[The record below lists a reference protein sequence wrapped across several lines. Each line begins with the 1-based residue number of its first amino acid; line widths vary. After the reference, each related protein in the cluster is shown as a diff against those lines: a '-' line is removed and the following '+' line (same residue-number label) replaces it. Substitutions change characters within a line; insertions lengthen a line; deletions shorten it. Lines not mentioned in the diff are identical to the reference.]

1 MRNVFAA
8 LSVLLLALGL
18 ACGGGGRSN
27 DPPPRHPDGGR
38 ESAQREAPSESTPG
52 DDRFAPPPGV
62 EAEGRAAK
70 SEAGDEDSAPAAS
83 AVPGAPEPAAPETRG
98 WGGLG
103 SDAAEKGAPSA
114 RRADGAGSAAERSRA
129 PMMEPPRDRPG
140 LATHWGETR
149 YSPAREV
156 SFEREDAST
165 PTATAELRYNDR
177 PGARRLL
184 PNGHWGSGEL
194 TLLGGALRVR
204 MLDASGRSF
213 PALREGS
220 RVVSMGEP
228 GERYSLSIE
237 NRTGRRYEV
246 VTTVDG
252 LDVLDG
258 RDGSPD
264 KRGYLIAAYSSVQ
277 IDGFRRSEEQVAAFR
292 LGDVAHSYAASQ
304 GKARNVGV
312 IGVAAFAEREPPVV
326 YAPRPVRRWKE
337 DTSLRETADPFPG
350 RYAAPPMW

>member
-1 MRNVFAA
+1 MRNVFVA

-18 ACGGGGRSN
+18 ACGGGGRGN
-27 DPPPRHPDGGR
+27 DPPPRHPDGDY
-38 ESAQREAPSESTPG
+38 EAAPSEAPPESPHS
-52 DDRFAPPPGV
+52 DERFAQPPGAD
-62 EAEGRAAK
+62 AEERAPK
-70 SEAGDEDSAPAAS
+70 SKPSDDGFTPETSSDRS
-83 AVPGAPEPAAPETRG
+83 APEPAAPAANG

-114 RRADGAGSAAERSRA
+114 RRAESAGSAADRRA
-129 PMMEPPRDRPG
+129 PMQEPPRDRPG
-140 LATHWGETR
+140 LATHWGEAR

-156 SFEREDAST
+156 SFEREQASS

-177 PGARRLL
+177 SGARRLL

-258 RDGSPD
+258 REGSPD
-264 KRGYLIAAYSSVQ
+264 KRGYLIAAYSSVL
-277 IDGFRRSEEQVAAFR
+277 IDGFRRSEEEVAAFR

-304 GKARNVGV
+304 GNAHNVGV
-312 IGVAAFAEREPPVV
+312 IGVAVFAERQPPVV
-326 YAPRPVRRWKE
+326 YAPRRERPWA
-337 DTSLRETADPFPG
+337 DDSSLRESADPFPG
-350 RYAAPPMW
+350 RYASPPTW